1 MRLNRRRRLP
11 SPIDHRAA
19 ASISRL
25 HAHARQPPRCYWSL
39 ADAGVVQLGR
49 LIART
54 VPDTAATTEVGEYL
68 FGRSLLLDELL
79 LRDVVTDECV
89 IPFVLV
95 SPYGTFAV
103 VPSSGGAS
111 HSAVERAGIAERE
124 LREFLPSVRARAVV
138 VLIAEGY
145 GEPPTE
151 WWDARRHTYIVGLQ
165 RLDGLIE
172 RHREGPAPAQLA
184 RLRLALGSASEL

>member
-1 MRLNRRRRLP
+1 
-11 SPIDHRAA
+11 
-19 ASISRL
+19 
-25 HAHARQPPRCYWSL
+25 
-39 ADAGVVQLGR
+39 
-49 LIART
+49 
-54 VPDTAATTEVGEYL
+54 VGEHL
-68 FGRSLLLDELL
+68 FARSLLLDELL

-103 VPSSGGAS
+103 VPSPGRAS
-111 HSAVERAGIAERE
+111 HSAVERASIAERE
-124 LREFLPSVRARAVV
+124 LQKCVPSVRARPVV
-138 VLIAEGY
+138 VLTADAR

-172 RHREGPAPAQLA
+172 RHCEGTSPAQLA
-184 RLRLALGSASEL
+184 HLRLALGPPPKS